1 MPKVGNFET
10 ISGQELRSR
19 IDALGLTYAEAARQ
33 LGLTEDGLY
42 KAMRGDRR
50 VGRQT
55 EIILGQ
61 IEELRRLRGTE
72 RHLAGANKRL
82 AQYLY
87 SSAPRRRGD

>member
-1 MPKVGNFET
+1 MPKVGNFKT
-10 ISGQELRSR
+10 ISGTELRAR
-19 IDALGLTYAEAARQ
+19 IDALGLTYVEAAWQ

-42 KAMRGDRR
+42 KAMSGARR

-72 RHLAGANKRL
+72 RRLSGANKRL
-82 AQYLY
+82 VQYLCP
-87 SSAPRRRGD
+87 STPRRK